1 MDIDGYLPLSAR
13 EFHILLSVSGEPLNG
28 YQVSQSVEETS
39 NGTVR
44 LSPAT
49 QYVNLHRLVEKGL
62 LQEVTDREK
71 HRSDGRRHDSGRC
84 LRSEFVCSGLRHID
98 SRRMPSSRWRTWA
111 GRTEP

>member
-1 MDIDGYLPLSAR
+1 MHADSYLPLSAR
-13 EFHILLSVSGEPLNG
+13 EFHILLALSRATLNG

-71 HRSDGRRHDSGRC
+71 HRSDG
-84 LRSEFVCSGLRHID
+84 
-98 SRRMPSSRWRTWA
+98 
-111 GRTEP
+111 

>member
-1 MDIDGYLPLSAR
+1 MDADSYLPLSAR
-13 EFHILLSVSGEPLNG
+13 EFHMLLAVSREPLNG

-71 HRSDGRRHDSGRC
+71 HRSDGRGQRFWTLSPLGARV
-84 LRSEFVCSGLRHID
+84 LRAEAHRVSADAALALVHLGGED
-98 SRRMPSSRWRTWA
+98 
-111 GRTEP
+111 

>member
-13 EFHILLSVSGEPLNG
+13 EFHVLLAVSKEPLNG
-28 YQVSQSVEETS
+28 YQLSQSVEETS

-71 HRSDGRRHDSGRC
+71 HRSDGRGQRFWELSPLGARV
-84 LRSEFVCSGLRHID
+84 LRAEAQRLSADAALALSHLGGK
-98 SRRMPSSRWRTWA
+98 A
-111 GRTEP
+111 